1 MNSVFD
7 RKPRN
12 HLTDPLFFGGSP
24 NVARYET
31 HKYPAFDRFTEKQL
45 GFFWRPEEI
54 NLAQDHVDYQEK
66 LEPHMRHI
74 WKSNLEYQILMDS
87 VQGRAPAL
95 VLGPIVSLPD
105 VETWIQAWTFSET
118 IHSRSYTHGVR
129 NVLNDP
135 SETFDIIVEN
145 PAILDRAEQVSR
157 YYDELH
163 EINLRWELHG
173 TRNVEDHRRAVIRC
187 LYSINVLE
195 AIRFYGSFA
204 CSFLFAKSG
213 LMEGMGK
220 IMKLIARDEALH
232 HSSTNYILQLLS
244 NGSEGDEWARSVE
257 NCRDDALQIFDEAIQ
272 QELDWSTYLFQH
284 GSMLGLNEQIL
295 DQYIKYT
302 ANKRM
307 DMLNLG
313 TPYDAPKHDPLPW
326 MAAYLSSDNV
336 QVTPQEVE
344 NSRYLI
350 GQVDST
356 INANDLADFDM

>member
-7 RKPRN
+7 RTPRN

-31 HKYPAFDRFTEKQL
+31 HKYNAFEAYTEKQL
-45 GFFWRPEEI
+45 SFFWRPEEI
-54 NLAQDHVDYQEK
+54 NLSQDSVDYQER

-74 WKSNLEYQILMDS
+74 WRSNLEYQILMDS
-87 VQGRAPAL
+87 VQGRAPIL
-95 VLGPIVSLPD
+95 VFGPIVSLPD
-105 VETWIQAWTFSET
+105 VETWFQTWTFSET

-135 SETFDIIVEN
+135 SETFDLIVKN

-163 EINLRWELHG
+163 KLNLLWELG
-173 TRNVEDHRRAVIRC
+173 SKVNEEDHRRAVIRC
-187 LYSINVLE
+187 LYSVNVLE

-204 CSFLFAKSG
+204 CSFLFAKQG

-232 HSSTNYILQLLS
+232 HSSTNYLLS
-244 NGSEGDEWARSVE
+244 ILSSGTEGDSWARSVE
-257 NCRDDALQIFDEAIQ
+257 NCKDDAIQIFDEAVQ
-272 QELDWSTYLFQH
+272 QEIDWSQYLFQH
-284 GSMLGLNEQIL
+284 GSMLGLNETIL
-295 DQYIKYT
+295 NQYIKFI

-313 TPYDAPKHDPLPW
+313 APYEAPKHDPLPW
-326 MAAYLSSDNV
+326 MAAYLGSDNV

-344 NSRYLI
+344 NTRYLI

-356 INANDLADFDM
+356 LSAKDLADFDI